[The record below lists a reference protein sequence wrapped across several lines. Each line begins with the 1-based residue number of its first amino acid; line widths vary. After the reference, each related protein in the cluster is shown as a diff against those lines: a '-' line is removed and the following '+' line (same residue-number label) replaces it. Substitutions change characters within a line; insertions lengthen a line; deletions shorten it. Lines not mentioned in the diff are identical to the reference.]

1 MKNIPDDYYL
11 KYLDPKVHIETLEF
25 HAKGNYTLHDAF
37 KNTTCLHTLDD
48 AQLSTL
54 TGNELRFY
62 PDMDLSIVI
71 EEPSDFGDELGRNE
85 SCESFTHDPID
96 FSTIK
101 NLVKP
106 LLSKNSDSHKRG
118 YPSGGALYPIEIFIC
133 SLMRSTNN
141 WPFPDRFLHLLP
153 HSGKFEVMQKKLTS
167 EEIEQAILCTPANIG
182 TPSVAIIYTAY
193 LPKTLFKYRYRGY
206 RLALMEAGSLYMLL
220 ELRAKQLGLRCRLWS
235 AYTDTLLNKAMGL
248 NPALFSPLCVH
259 FIGAAHESV

>member
-1 MKNIPDDYYL
+1 MKNIPHDYYL

-153 HSGKFEVMQKKLTS
+153 HSGKFEVMQK
-167 EEIEQAILCTPANIG
+167 N
-182 TPSVAIIYTAY
+182 
-193 LPKTLFKYRYRGY
+193 
-206 RLALMEAGSLYMLL
+206 
-220 ELRAKQLGLRCRLWS
+220 
-235 AYTDTLLNKAMGL
+235 
-248 NPALFSPLCVH
+248 
-259 FIGAAHESV
+259 